1 MGCVTHRFA
10 NIGFEGIPMTYLYEE
25 TVLFQTLADEDV
37 PIHAI
42 ESDELEDFSWGADP
56 ADILAA
62 KQESEL

>member
-1 MGCVTHRFA
+1 
-10 NIGFEGIPMTYLYEE
+10 MTYLYEE

-42 ESDELEDFSWGADP
+42 ESEELEDFSWGADP